1 MPATGRKLSD
11 RLLENPEDFANELKI
26 FYNDKISDEFKRLLT
41 EHLQIGGDLVNA
53 DKAANMAKA
62 DELRKRWYANADEIA
77 AFLSLI
83 NPYWNQQKWRDMMY
97 SHLSMTEKETVLKL
111 KKEYPKDIKMFE
123 HIEKEALDMADYMS
137 TGIIRKFC
145 CDR

>member
-1 MPATGRKLSD
+1 MNS
-11 RLLENPEDFANELKI
+11 
-26 FYNDKISDEFKRLLT
+26 
-41 EHLQIGGDLVNA
+41 

-97 SHLSMTEKETVLKL
+97 SHLSMTEKEAALRL